1 MQQKFIECFS
11 YVQGKKEAKQMLDE
25 LNSLKSNSSLPFVFA
40 EDHGESWLILGTVT
54 REDWDKLNLESDFMR
69 I

>member
-1 MQQKFIECFS
+1 MQKKYIECFS
-11 YVQGKKEAKQMLDE
+11 YVHGQKEANQMLNE

-40 EDHGESWLILGTVT
+40 EDNGESWLIVGTVT
-54 REDWDKLNLESDFMR
+54 QEDWVNLNLESDFMR